1 MYREWSFT
9 ERRLFHEHQSFNAW
23 DPQKQT
29 PVFNDPPDHDLDF
42 FNRLRAAVPGR
53 FTNSMTMLDV
63 PDYVQ
68 RAADKPLRQQM
79 QKADQELA
87 IRTNP
92 VKLFT
97 DTGKPV
103 CIITMEVT
111 WRIGTRK
118 DYASGKLNTKEVT
131 SVWRGDKFTP
141 VPLYMIDNLINYAMN
156 KSGLLVEARLFYN
169 RDSKYTSGKNLFWHM
184 DFIKRIH
191 VVPVGKIDELKLL
204 LR

>member
-1 MYREWSFT
+1 
-9 ERRLFHEHQSFNAW
+9 
-23 DPQKQT
+23 
-29 PVFNDPPDHDLDF
+29 
-42 FNRLRAAVPGR
+42 
-53 FTNSMTMLDV
+53 
-63 PDYVQ
+63 
-68 RAADKPLRQQM
+68 
-79 QKADQELA
+79 
-87 IRTNP
+87 
-92 VKLFT
+92 
-97 DTGKPV
+97 
-103 CIITMEVT
+103 MEVT